1 MRERVKEK
9 QNKSDFSV
17 KFRLIPYFIY
27 YIRRDSFEIAL
38 VENSTNT
45 RIHFSTWF
53 LFIRHT
59 SLSLS
64 PAHTL
69 KLDKR
74 RGDCTDD
81 DPAPRLG
88 LDERERERETFFT
101 LVREK
106 VVKKYKPA
114 KRREING
121 LPPSPLWSTLRPLK
135 SSAITSPRV
144 IEIARFGQVWNVHGS
159 VL

>member
-1 MRERVKEK
+1 M
-9 QNKSDFSV
+9 
-17 KFRLIPYFIY
+17 
-27 YIRRDSFEIAL
+27 
-38 VENSTNT
+38 
-45 RIHFSTWF
+45 
-53 LFIRHT
+53 
-59 SLSLS
+59 S

-81 DPAPRLG
+81 DRAPRLG

-121 LPPSPLWSTLRPLK
+121 LPPLSSVIHIAAVEKLGNNESACYRDRAIWPSVECSRVRFITLLFAINLLPPL
-135 SSAITSPRV
+135 PR
-144 IEIARFGQVWNVHGS
+144 
-159 VL
+159 

>member
-1 MRERVKEK
+1 M
-9 QNKSDFSV
+9 

-81 DPAPRLG
+81 DRAPRLG

-121 LPPSPLWSTLRPLK
+121 LPPL
-135 SSAITSPRV
+135 SSVIHIAAVEKLEAITSPRV